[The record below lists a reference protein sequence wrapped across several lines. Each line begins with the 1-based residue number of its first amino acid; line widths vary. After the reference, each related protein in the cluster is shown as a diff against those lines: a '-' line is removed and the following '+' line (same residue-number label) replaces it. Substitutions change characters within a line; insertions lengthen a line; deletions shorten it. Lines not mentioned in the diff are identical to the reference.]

1 MALSCHRCSKDI
13 DIAAL
18 FELQPLAELGY
29 RHGEVADSEIG
40 LGDTLQG
47 DLEFALVHRRGALD
61 DELAAREVADVGI
74 GDKEVTV
81 FVKLGNAEAL
91 LELFEAACLH
101 DGGIG
106 NV

>member
-1 MALSCHRCSKDI
+1 
-13 DIAAL
+13 
-18 FELQPLAELGY
+18 
-29 RHGEVADSEIG
+29 
-40 LGDTLQG
+40 
-47 DLEFALVHRRGALD
+47 
-61 DELAAREVADVGI
+61 
-74 GDKEVTV
+74 VTV